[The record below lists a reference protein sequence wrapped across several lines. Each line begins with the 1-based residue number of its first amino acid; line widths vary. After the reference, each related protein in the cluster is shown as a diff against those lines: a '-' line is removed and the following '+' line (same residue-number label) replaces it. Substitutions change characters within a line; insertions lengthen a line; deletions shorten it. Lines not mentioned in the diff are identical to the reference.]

1 MCANAC
7 ACTHPDVLNTYIC
20 IYVCVCVYMC
30 MCVCIYIYT
39 YIYMIS
45 FKKLTHAVVKAG
57 KSKICRVKLETR
69 GEPTL

>member
-1 MCANAC
+1 
-7 ACTHPDVLNTYIC
+7 
-20 IYVCVCVYMC
+20 
-30 MCVCIYIYT
+30 
-39 YIYMIS
+39 MIS